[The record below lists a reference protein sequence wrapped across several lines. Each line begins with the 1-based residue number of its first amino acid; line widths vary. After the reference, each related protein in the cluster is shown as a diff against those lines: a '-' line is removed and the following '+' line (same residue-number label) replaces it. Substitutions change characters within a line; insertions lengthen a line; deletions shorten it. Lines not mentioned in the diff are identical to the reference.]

1 MNLGKN
7 VVVYSC
13 DDGYA
18 GILGISMVSLLEH
31 NKNLTVFILSYDIQE
46 KNRELL
52 VKTAW
57 KYGVECIFL
66 NVHELC
72 SRNFPSSGRWPPI
85 AFVRLFMAYIL
96 PGSIKKAL
104 YLDCDTLVVRNIE
117 DLFEIDMDGYVFK
130 GVQDCV
136 SGQYKKNVGLN
147 IWEPYV
153 NGGVLLVDIAALRRF
168 DTEGA
173 VTQFFNQ
180 YSRRMTYADQDVLN
194 GVFRGK
200 IGTLPAEYNVMTVI
214 LNWNYREICRL
225 RKPISYYSENAI
237 IYSRENPAII
247 HFTQNLWTIRPWY
260 QNSNHPMAA
269 EFQKYKDISPWKDK
283 KSPFFE
289 AKGGRSKQIAVLKK
303 LPRAVFVLIA
313 GFAHAVC
320 YPMLVRSRAEI
331 FGRHKYVVG

>member
-104 YLDCDTLVVRNIE
+104 YLDLS
-117 DLFEIDMDGYVFK
+117 L
-130 GVQDCV
+130 
-136 SGQYKKNVGLN
+136 
-147 IWEPYV
+147 
-153 NGGVLLVDIAALRRF
+153 
-168 DTEGA
+168 
-173 VTQFFNQ
+173 
-180 YSRRMTYADQDVLN
+180 
-194 GVFRGK
+194 
-200 IGTLPAEYNVMTVI
+200 
-214 LNWNYREICRL
+214 
-225 RKPISYYSENAI
+225 
-237 IYSRENPAII
+237 I
-247 HFTQNLWTIRPWY
+247 HI
-260 QNSNHPMAA
+260 
-269 EFQKYKDISPWKDK
+269 
-283 KSPFFE
+283 
-289 AKGGRSKQIAVLKK
+289 
-303 LPRAVFVLIA
+303 
-313 GFAHAVC
+313 
-320 YPMLVRSRAEI
+320 
-331 FGRHKYVVG
+331 